1 MNSTFF
7 DAILSVYTPVKNMK
21 GSVNMTLKEDIL
33 KLKIEKNALILAHL
47 YEVDEIQEIADIVGD
62 SYFLSKKAM
71 ESNHDLIVFCGVQF
85 MAESAKI
92 LSPHKKVLIPSN
104 ETTCPMADM
113 ASLDRLQILKDKH
126 PNAKIV
132 TYINSNLDIKAVS
145 DVCVTSSS
153 AKSILSNIEEKEI
166 IFLPDRNL
174 GEYLQE
180 QNPDK
185 NFILY
190 NGFCPTH
197 ERIEKE
203 EIIALKNKYPDFEVL
218 VHPECNKGVRDIAHY
233 IGSTSELITY
243 SATSPCSGFIVV
255 TEEGVFYEMKLKSPN
270 KTFIKTDTG
279 MICPNMKKIT
289 LENLYTCLL
298 NEEHEIILDEE
309 MRLKALKSLENMHIL
324 SSK

>member
-1 MNSTFF
+1 
-7 DAILSVYTPVKNMK
+7 
-21 GSVNMTLKEDIL
+21 MTLKEDIL
-33 KLKIEKNALILAHL
+33 KLKVEKNALILAHL
-47 YEVDEIQEIADIVGD
+47 YELDEIQEIADIVGD
-62 SYFLSKKAM
+62 SYFLSKKAL
-71 ESNHDLIVFCGVQF
+71 ESTNDLIVFCGVQF

-92 LSPHKKVLIPSN
+92 LSPNKKILIPSN

-113 ASLDRLQILKDKH
+113 ASLEKLEILKDKH

-153 AKSILSNIEEKEI
+153 AKNILANIDEEEI

-180 QNPDK
+180 QNPNK
-185 NFILY
+185 KFILY

-197 ERIEKE
+197 ERIDKE
-203 EIIALKNKYPDFEVL
+203 EIVNLKNKYKDFKVL
-218 VHPECNKGVRDIAHY
+218 VHPECNKGVRDLADF
-233 IGSTSELITY
+233 IGSTSELINY
-243 SATSPCSGFIVV
+243 SASSPFKGFIVV
-255 TEEGVFYEMKLKSPN
+255 TEEGVLYQMKLKSPS
-270 KTFIKTDTG
+270 KTFIKTTTG

-298 NEEHEIILDEE
+298 NEEYEIILNEGL
-309 MRLKALKSLENMHIL
+309 RVKALKSLENMHRL